1 MSKDIIP
8 MSFFRANDLLPI
20 LDELDTQADAV
31 LASVLVLKN
40 LYWKY
45 AKSSDPA
52 EQSDY
57 AVILREHG
65 VALETDLGIIKLD
78 AELITDERLETW
90 INGALVDAEMAAR
103 KDRLDRLM
111 MKMVDLEEAM
121 AELREGLV
129 GDGDSFL

>member
-1 MSKDIIP
+1 MPKDKIP
-8 MSFFRANDLLPI
+8 TSFFCANDLPI

-40 LYWKY
+40 LYGKY
-45 AKSSDPA
+45 ANSTDAA
-52 EQSDY
+52 ERSNIV
-57 AVILREHG
+57 VILREHG

-90 INGALVDAEMAAR
+90 VNGALVDAERTAR
-103 KDRLDRLM
+103 KDSMNRLM

-121 AELREGLV
+121 AELREGMV